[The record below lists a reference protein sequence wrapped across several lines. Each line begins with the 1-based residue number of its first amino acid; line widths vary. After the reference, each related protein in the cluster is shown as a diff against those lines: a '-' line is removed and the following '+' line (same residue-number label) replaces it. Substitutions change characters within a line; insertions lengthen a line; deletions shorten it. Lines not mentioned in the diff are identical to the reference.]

1 MGRYGGVGT
10 AVQDA
15 SGWGSDGGLQVLDF
29 QHGDGVDASA
39 IATCGR
45 LR

>member
-1 MGRYGGVGT
+1 MGRYGGFGT

-15 SGWGSDGGLQVLDF
+15 SGWRFHEGLQVLDV
-29 QHGDGVDASA
+29 QYGDGVDASA
-39 IATCGR
+39 TATCGR